1 MKIEQL
7 KSQFKT
13 KFEELLPIV
22 SESLEQLF
30 GRKFIVKMEISE
42 DTDAKSHIS
51 GVQYPCVY
59 VQYLTLG
66 AGEYKHI
73 IALPVELAR
82 NLYAWMIGAE
92 PEESFGDEQIDG
104 LQEGGNQI
112 FGQLQ
117 ANLQGGNIS
126 FNVKDLKVALVESE
140 KDAISAFQP
149 EEGLCVTYPVTVEK
163 ESFQVRHYLWV
174 TAAQEGLSDNE
185 ITEIVSNVGKE
196 NLKDEKVDIHS
207 AEFQSLSDSHNGN
220 GNDSPRNLNMLMDV
234 ELESIAE
241 LGRKKMRIK
250 DILKLGKGSV
260 IELDKAAGE
269 NLDIFISGRKFGE
282 GEVVVIDDHFGI
294 RITQLLGP
302 KERIKSLK

>member
-7 KSQFKT
+7 KSQFTT
-13 KFEELLPIV
+13 KFEKLLPIV

-30 GRKFIVKMEISE
+30 GRKFMVKMEMSE
-42 DTDAKSHIS
+42 DTDVISHIS
-51 GVQYPCVY
+51 GAQYPCVY
-59 VQYLTLG
+59 VQYSILG
-66 AGEYKHI
+66 TGEFKHI
-73 IALPVELAR
+73 IVLPIELAK

-117 ANLQGGNIS
+117 ASLQGGDTS
-126 FNVKDLKVALVESE
+126 FNVKDLKVTLVESE
-140 KDAISAFQP
+140 KDAISALQP
-149 EEGLCVTYPVTVEK
+149 QEGLCVTYPVTIEK
-163 ESFQVRHYLWV
+163 ESFQVQHYLWIS
-174 TAAQEGLSDNE
+174 AAENSLSDNE
-185 ITEIVSNVGKE
+185 ISEIVSNVDRE
-196 NLKDEKVDIHS
+196 SQEDEKVDIHS
-207 AEFQSLSDSHNGN
+207 VEFQSFADSHNGN
-220 GNDSPRNLNMLMDV
+220 GNDSPRNLNILMDV
-234 ELESIAE
+234 ELESVAE

-269 NLDIFISGRKFGE
+269 NLDIFISGRKFAE

>member
-7 KSQFKT
+7 RSQFTT
-13 KFEELLPIV
+13 KFEELLPLV

-30 GRKFIVKMEISE
+30 GRKFIVRMEISK
-42 DTDAKSHIS
+42 DTDVISHVS
-51 GVQYPCVY
+51 GAQYPCVY

-66 AGEYKHI
+66 TGEFKHI
-73 IALPVELAR
+73 IALPIELAR

-117 ANLQGGNIS
+117 ASLQGGNTS
-126 FNVKDLKVALVESE
+126 FNVKDLKVALIESE
-140 KDAISAFQP
+140 KDAISALQP
-149 EEGLCVTYPVTVEK
+149 QEGLCVTYPVTIEK

-174 TAAQEGLSDNE
+174 TAAENSLSDNE
-185 ITEIVSNVGKE
+185 ISEIVSSVDKE
-196 NLKDEKVDIHS
+196 SQKDEKVDIHS
-207 AEFQSLSDSHNGN
+207 VEFQPLNDSHNGN
-220 GNDSPRNLNMLMDV
+220 GNDTPRNLNILMDV

-269 NLDIFISGRKFGE
+269 NLDIFISGRKFAE